1 MLELHLLF
9 FYSRHFI
16 HRSPSPTA
24 PEFFFKGQNN
34 LLIVRMNAL
43 KKPTTKIQIR
53 PGEMVMLIKGACS
66 ASMETSDAC
75 REEAELTCRLSVGEG
90 RQKDP

>member
-1 MLELHLLF
+1 
-9 FYSRHFI
+9 
-16 HRSPSPTA
+16 
-24 PEFFFKGQNN
+24 
-34 LLIVRMNAL
+34 MNAL

-75 REEAELTCRLSVGEG
+75 REEAELTCRLSVEEG